1 MGSGAL
7 PDAVEALQRTGEER
21 RVLAG
26 ARICFQWAPGEWY
39 LGTVTSATST
49 PAWWRLSW
57 DLGSS
62 NQVLLGDANR
72 NQWFVVRDA
81 RDNKML
87 EGMLR
92 EQQLADEEHESP
104 PAPAPHKRRQTA
116 QGPDLEP
123 MQGEEVPASPV
134 GGPTI
139 ESEVV
144 RLLVWLALFPA
155 GVFLCLEMCVRSVIR
170 GRLRGACRLGTHTQ
184 RETHTDRHTHS
195 QTDRQTDRQTD
206 THTHGIDSLHF
217 PLYFLFCCARI
228 YVAVH
233 ARV

>member
-39 LGTVTSATST
+39 LGTVTGATST

-72 NQWFVVRDA
+72 NKWFVVRDA

-92 EQQLADEEHESP
+92 EQQLADEE
-104 PAPAPHKRRQTA
+104 
-116 QGPDLEP
+116 
-123 MQGEEVPASPV
+123 VP
-134 GGPTI
+134 
-139 ESEVV
+139 
-144 RLLVWLALFPA
+144 RLLILADLPQRHSSRTVAMRLLHAA
-155 GVFLCLEMCVRSVIR
+155 GWKTPRPRCM
-170 GRLRGACRLGTHTQ
+170 RGALP
-184 RETHTDRHTHS
+184 
-195 QTDRQTDRQTD
+195 
-206 THTHGIDSLHF
+206 
-217 PLYFLFCCARI
+217 PLLFLTVCFVLPILVLNFEAN
-228 YVAVH
+228 
-233 ARV
+233 